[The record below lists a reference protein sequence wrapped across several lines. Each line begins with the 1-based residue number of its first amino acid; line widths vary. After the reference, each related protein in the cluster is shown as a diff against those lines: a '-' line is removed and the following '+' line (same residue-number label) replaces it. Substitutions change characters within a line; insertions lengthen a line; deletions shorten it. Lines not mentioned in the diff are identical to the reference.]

1 MKVRCV
7 RLYISFLLLLLNY
20 TMFTN
25 FIDMKN
31 LLIVDEEYIALAYLI
46 GLILSFQKKDL
57 LLLFCEI

>member
-31 LLIVDEEYIALAYLI
+31 MLIVDEEYIALAYLI